1 MEKILDKILN
11 VVDDDAV
18 SVDEV
23 VETKKHETDDKT
35 KMFKSTFM
43 AISNKFAEVGEHYKC
58 YKISFCN
65 NKTKLDGIQTSSIQ
79 HVAYL
84 GNNIYQI
91 ATQNNL
97 YIVLVNC

>member
-35 KMFKSTFM
+35 KMFK
-43 AISNKFAEVGEHYKC
+43 
-58 YKISFCN
+58 
-65 NKTKLDGIQTSSIQ
+65 
-79 HVAYL
+79 
-84 GNNIYQI
+84 
-91 ATQNNL
+91 
-97 YIVLVNC
+97 

>member
-43 AISNKFAEVGEHYKC
+43 AISNKIPEVGEHYKC
-58 YKISFCN
+58 YNILVIHRIHMEFSIYYNCFAKILHILCFDQLN
-65 NKTKLDGIQTSSIQ
+65 PK
-79 HVAYL
+79 
-84 GNNIYQI
+84 NIE
-91 ATQNNL
+91 A
-97 YIVLVNC
+97 